1 MGRTTPIG
9 GGGHG
14 DGEKCGER
22 ERGGG
27 EKACKQDRGEGCFHC
42 GNMWLGFRWDSQGNP
57 IESPPIRSG
66 SGSTSDPRE
75 SIQTMGEHGLE
86 KSKCSFRKIENL
98 VEGKFVQR
106 NRRGMGC
113 PAKARW
119 REGNGKIPRFRF
131 PVFAIFVG
139 TKIGKPWQ
147 A

>member
-1 MGRTTPIG
+1 M
-9 GGGHG
+9 
-14 DGEKCGER
+14 
-22 ERGGG
+22 
-27 EKACKQDRGEGCFHC
+27 
-42 GNMWLGFRWDSQGNP
+42 
-57 IESPPIRSG
+57 
-66 SGSTSDPRE
+66 
-75 SIQTMGEHGLE
+75 E

-139 TKIGKPWQ
+139 TKIGKPWL